1 MASTARAYAPRH
13 RYEEVPASPQFEVHA
28 GQGRK
33 AEHAQYSQTMAI
45 FRIGMIVLALLA
57 AMAVGRLW
65 LTNTS
70 MEVLTQTN
78 SINTTIKE
86 ARLTGSELEVQYSE
100 LTNPAKVK
108 LYAQYRLGM
117 GPAYGAT
124 TYVDLTPQFAKE
136 ATPLVVNRVVGAQA
150 QVAALEQTPM
160 QVQLQ

>member
-13 RYEEVPASPQFEVHA
+13 RYEEVPASPQFEVHE
-28 GQGRK
+28 GSGRRT
-33 AEHAQYSQTMAI
+33 EHAQYAQTMTI
-45 FRIGMIVLALLA
+45 FRIGMLVLALLA

-78 SINTTIKE
+78 SINTTIEE

-100 LTNPAKVK
+100 LTNPAKIK

-124 TYVDLTPQFAKE
+124 SYVDLTPQFAQE
-136 ATPLVVNRVVGAQA
+136 ATPLIVNRLVGAQA
-150 QVAALEQTPM
+150 EVAAMEQPVM
-160 QVQLQ
+160 QVQ